1 MAEAFFFP
9 QLETMTPQAL
19 KDFLADIQAQ
29 IAALDQS
36 EPADMTGEAFEDWA
50 QRHEELEDL
59 ADDVMDRLEALT

>member
-1 MAEAFFFP
+1 MADAFFFP

-36 EPADMTGEAFEDWA
+36 EPADMASEAFEDWA

-59 ADDVMDRLEALT
+59 ADDVMDRLETLT

>member
-1 MAEAFFFP
+1 MAETFLFP
-9 QLETMTPQAL
+9 PLETMDPQAL

-36 EPADMTGEAFEDWA
+36 EPADMESEAFEDWA

-59 ADDVMDRLEALT
+59 ADDVMDRLESLT

>member
-36 EPADMTGEAFEDWA
+36 EPADMTSEAFEDWA